1 MYMALTHTHTHAR
14 LCRTRE
20 TQKLGEDKASG
31 RWCWMAVQRKEE
43 KPGHLQE
50 ARFDQLPGWGGVG
63 WGWAIWGRG
72 ERGKTTC
79 KSKSEV
85 QPPLQK
91 HESLYPSKLMKH
103 KEAFLGFCE
112 NT

>member
-1 MYMALTHTHTHAR
+1 MYMAHTQSGAEHVTHR
-14 LCRTRE
+14 LKRTRH
-20 TQKLGEDKASG
+20 LGDG
-31 RWCWMAVQRKEE
+31 CWMGIQRKEE
-43 KPGHLQE
+43 KPRRQQE
-50 ARFDQLPGWGGVG
+50 AVRPASEGGG
-63 WGWAIWGRG
+63 LGQG

-79 KSKSEV
+79 KSGV

-91 HESLYPSKLMKH
+91 HESLYLSKLMKH